1 MKILEHAKKNK
12 IVAGIQNGQPEYAE
26 KMIKKG
32 FQLVTIGSDQRY
44 MTAASKSALSILK
57 KDKIKDSGKGY

>member
-12 IVAGIQNGQPEYAE
+12 IVAGIQNSQPEYAE

-32 FQLVTIGSDQRY
+32 FQFVTIGSDQRY
-44 MTAASKSALSILK
+44 MTAASKDALSKIKKEQK
-57 KDKIKDSGKGY
+57 KDTGKGY

>member
-12 IVAGIQNGQPEYAE
+12 IIAGIQNGEAEYAE
-26 KMIKKG
+26 RMIKKG

-44 MTAASKSALSILK
+44 MTAGSKTALSKLK
-57 KDKIKDSGKGY
+57 KDKEKNTSKGY

>member
-1 MKILEHAKKNK
+1 
-12 IVAGIQNGQPEYAE
+12 
-26 KMIKKG
+26 MIKKG

-44 MTAASKSALSILK
+44 MTAASKLALSKLK